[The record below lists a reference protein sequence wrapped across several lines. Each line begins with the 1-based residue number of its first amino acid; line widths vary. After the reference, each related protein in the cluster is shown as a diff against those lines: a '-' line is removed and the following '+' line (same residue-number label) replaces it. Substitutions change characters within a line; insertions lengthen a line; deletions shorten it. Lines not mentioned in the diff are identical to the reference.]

1 MHLKRIIFGALLL
14 PVLAMLTTSCE
25 FDAQTDPNG
34 PSINSVLSDA
44 SVAELNLL
52 VTGIEARMR
61 NGYNTFVFATGTIA
75 RELYIFDADPRNT
88 EDLLGKDDLV
98 LDNNTFYLTAPFAT
112 RYRVV
117 KNCNVLLE
125 ALDNTDAVSAAEKD
139 GYRGFANTV
148 KGLMLSQ
155 VLAMLGDNGV
165 RVDVADPNNLGA
177 FLAPAVAYR
186 EILNL
191 MDDGASQLSGSTFTF
206 ALSSGFDGF
215 NTPTTMI
222 ELNRALAAR
231 IAIQAGLYQE
241 ALDYVNASF
250 FDIMGDLTT
259 GPKHVFS
266 TGAGDILNPVF
277 KAPGQSG
284 DQIIVHPRMTDDGLT
299 GDARLS
305 KFALR
310 VNPTSQDGLNS
321 DYETALYASATSP
334 IDIIRNEELMLIYAE
349 ASMQTN
355 SLDNAVDGINAV
367 RNGNGLGDYMGASTV
382 EALTDELLFQRRY
395 SLWCEGHHM
404 FDLRRYNRLNDTF
417 LPIDRP
423 GDDVFTQFPIPLSE
437 GV

>member
-14 PVLAMLTTSCE
+14 PVFALLTTGCE
-25 FDAQTDPNG
+25 FDDQTDPNG
-34 PSINSVLSDA
+34 PSINSVLSNA

-61 NGYNTFVFATGTIA
+61 NGVNTFVTATGTIA

-88 EDLLGKDDLV
+88 EDLLGKDDLT
-98 LDNNTFYLTAPFAT
+98 LDNNTFYITNPFAT

-125 ALDNTDAVSAAEKD
+125 ALDNTESVSAAEKD

-155 VLAMLGDNGV
+155 VLGMLGDNGV
-165 RVDVADPNNLGA
+165 RVDVADPNNLGG
-177 FLAPAVAYR
+177 FVSPAQGYR
-186 EILNL
+186 EILNI
-191 MDDGASQLSGSTFTF
+191 MDLGAQQLSGASFGF
-206 ALSSGFDGF
+206 ALSAGFDGF
-215 NTPTTMI
+215 NTPATMI

-231 IAIQAGLYQE
+231 IAVQGGLYQE

-250 FDIMGDLTT
+250 FDINGALTT

-284 DQIIVHPRMTDDGLT
+284 DQIIVHPRMTDDAIT

-305 KFALR
+305 KFAMR

-321 DYETALYASATSP
+321 DFETALYASATSA

-349 ASMQTN
+349 ASMQTSAPN
-355 SLDNAVDGINAV
+355 DAIAGINAV
-367 RNGNGLGDYMGASTV
+367 RNGNGIGDYTGGSTMD
-382 EALTDELLFQRRY
+382 ELTDEILFQRRY

-404 FDLRRYNRLNDTF
+404 IDLRRYGRLNDTN

-423 GDDVFTQFPIPLSE
+423 GDDVFTEFPIPLSE